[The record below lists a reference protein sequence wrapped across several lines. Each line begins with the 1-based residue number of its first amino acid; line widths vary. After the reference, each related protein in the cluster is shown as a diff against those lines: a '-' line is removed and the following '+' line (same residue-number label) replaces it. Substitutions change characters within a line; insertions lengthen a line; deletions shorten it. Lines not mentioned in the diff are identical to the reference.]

1 MSWALLNN
9 SFTKG
14 VWGIKNKTFL
24 RDDIYYLAR
33 DLRGNGF
40 NDNSLSDLRKFFFL
54 FLILGLFIFF
64 SSFDRFGIV
73 ER

>member
-33 DLRGNGF
+33 DLRGM
-40 NDNSLSDLRKFFFL
+40 DLMISLSDLRIFFL
-54 FLILGLFIFF
+54 SNFGFVHFFFF

>member
-40 NDNSLSDLRKFFFL
+40 NDNSLSDLRIFFL
-54 FLILGLFIFF
+54 SNFGFVHFFFF